1 MLKHNKIK
9 LSIMVIAITIL
20 GTSVLITN
28 PAKTAFGQGTID
40 DILRLNVTQDNM
52 KQGNMSGGNMSGGNM
67 TAVIDVDTLAKNIK
81 ERHPILAQMATDED
95 QDLMMKIK
103 DMDAKEAAKTT
114 IVLNMLRLL
123 QHYKQ
128 LDVE

>member
-81 ERHPILAQMATDED
+81 ERHPILAQMAADED

>member
-40 DILRLNVTQDNM
+40 DILGHNLFRTFLFLPHNNFYNDY
-52 KQGNMSGGNMSGGNM
+52 
-67 TAVIDVDTLAKNIK
+67 L
-81 ERHPILAQMATDED
+81 ERMF
-95 QDLMMKIK
+95 
-103 DMDAKEAAKTT
+103 
-114 IVLNMLRLL
+114 R
-123 QHYKQ
+123 
-128 LDVE
+128 